1 MLEYC
6 MNSKAVPRSGS
17 TGTWISDEAELCPKL
32 VWRNPSRSDFAKN
45 HGLGACES
53 MWSRHSELVRF
64 RYILSLIQSCR
75 AWKQLPLPTLSH
87 HVSWYT
93 MPVSDDPLDEVLR
106 PPPNET
112 PEQRQIR
119 LTREAE
125 AKRVSMAIDASIKA
139 ERQVRRRKR
148 IVRLLLLGQSES
160 GKYQSF
166 LLAILSVDQI
176 LAGFI
181 GKSTTLRRKI

>member
-1 MLEYC
+1 
-6 MNSKAVPRSGS
+6 
-17 TGTWISDEAELCPKL
+17 
-32 VWRNPSRSDFAKN
+32 
-45 HGLGACES
+45 
-53 MWSRHSELVRF
+53 
-64 RYILSLIQSCR
+64 
-75 AWKQLPLPTLSH
+75 
-87 HVSWYT
+87 

-112 PEQRQIR
+112 PEQRHIR

-160 GKYQSF
+160 GKYHFFS
-166 LLAILSVDQI
+166 
-176 LAGFI
+176 I
-181 GKSTTLRRKI
+181 GHIVR